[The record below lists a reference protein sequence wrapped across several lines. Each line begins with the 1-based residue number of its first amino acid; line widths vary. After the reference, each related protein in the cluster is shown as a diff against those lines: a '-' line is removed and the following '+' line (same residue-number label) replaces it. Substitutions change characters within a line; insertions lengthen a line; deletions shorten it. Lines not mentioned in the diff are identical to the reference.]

1 MATATAMARASGE
14 RRTTATLGILL
25 MLAGILVF
33 SVNDVMGKW
42 LVSTYTVG
50 QVLLLRSLA
59 ALVVLV
65 PFVWRSPGLL
75 LHPDRPGIQVARVA
89 LSTAEVGL
97 FYAAAAHM
105 PLADAI
111 TYWLAAPIYVA
122 ALSPWLLGE
131 QLGWRRWSAIL
142 VGFAGVVVALG
153 PSAATLSPAAGF
165 AAAGSL
171 AFALMMITGRALRG
185 TPDVSLVFWQSAGA
199 LGAGLAL
206 APFGWVTPSARD
218 AGLLA
223 QLGIVALGAHALVNR
238 SLKLAPA
245 SVVTPFQYTLLLWAV
260 LFGYLVFGDVPGP
273 AVVTGSAII
282 VAAGLFIAHRER
294 VRRAAA

>member
-1 MATATAMARASGE
+1 MATVRVAAAAGSTGATA
-14 RRTTATLGILL
+14 GILL
-25 MLAGILVF
+25 MLAGILLF
-33 SVNDVMGKW
+33 SMNDVMGKW
-42 LVSTYTVG
+42 LVSTYSVG

-59 ALVVLV
+59 AIVVLA
-65 PFVWRSPGLL
+65 PFVWRRPRLL
-75 LHPDRPGIQVARVA
+75 VHSDRPGVQVLRVA
-89 LSTAEVGL
+89 LSTGEVGL

-131 QLGWRRWSAIL
+131 RLGWRRWTAIL
-142 VGFAGVVVALG
+142 IGFGGVLVALG

-171 AFALMMITGRALRG
+171 CFALMMITGRALRG
-185 TPDVSLVFWQSAGA
+185 VPDVSLVFWQSAGA
-199 LGAGLAL
+199 LAAGLAL
-206 APFGWVTPSARD
+206 APFDWVAPSARD
-218 AGLLA
+218 AALLA
-223 QLGIVALGAHALVNR
+223 LLGIVALGAHVLVNR

-260 LFGYLVFGDVPGP
+260 VFGYLVFGDVPGP
-273 AVVTGSAII
+273 ATLAGAAII

-294 VRRAAA
+294 VRRARV

>member
-1 MATATAMARASGE
+1 MATATAAAGAERSGAL
-14 RRTTATLGILL
+14 TGILL
-25 MLAGILVF
+25 MLAGILLF
-33 SVNDVMGKW
+33 SMNDVLGKW

-59 ALVVLV
+59 AILVLV
-65 PFVWRSPGLL
+65 PFVWGRTRLL
-75 LHPDRPGIQVARVA
+75 VHPDRPGIQVLRVA

-131 QLGWRRWSAIL
+131 RLGWRRWTAIL
-142 VGFAGVVVALG
+142 VGFVGVVVALG

-171 AFALMMITGRALRG
+171 AFALMMITGRTLRG

-199 LGAGLAL
+199 LAAGLVM
-206 APFGWVTPSARD
+206 APFDWVPPTARD
-218 AGLLA
+218 AALLGLL
-223 QLGIVALGAHALVNR
+223 GVVSLGAHVLVNR

-260 LFGYLVFGDVPGP
+260 VFGYVVFGDVPGP
-273 AVVTGSAII
+273 ATLAGAAII

-294 VRRAAA
+294 VRRVQTS

>member
-1 MATATAMARASGE
+1 MATAGAAATPADRAGATA
-14 RRTTATLGILL
+14 GILM
-25 MLAGILVF
+25 MLAGILLF
-33 SVNDVMGKW
+33 SMNDVMGKW
-42 LVSTYTVG
+42 LVSTYSVG

-59 ALVVLV
+59 AVLV
-65 PFVWRSPGLL
+65 LAPFAWRNPRLL
-75 LHPDRPGIQVARVA
+75 IHPDRPGVQVLRVA

-131 QLGWRRWSAIL
+131 RLGWRRWTAIL
-142 VGFAGVVVALG
+142 IGFVGVVVALG
-153 PSAATLSPAAGF
+153 PSAATLTPSALY

-171 AFALMMITGRALRG
+171 CFALMMITGRALRG
-185 TPDVSLVFWQSAGA
+185 VPDVSLVFWQSGGA
-199 LGAGLAL
+199 LAAGLAL
-206 APFGWVTPSARD
+206 APFDWVAPSVRD
-218 AGLLA
+218 CALLA
-223 QLGIVALGAHALVNR
+223 LLGIVALGAHALVNR

-273 AVVTGSAII
+273 ATLAGAAII
-282 VAAGLFIAHRER
+282 VGAGLFIAHRER
-294 VRRAAA
+294 VRRAA

>member
-1 MATATAMARASGE
+1 MGTAQATAAPADRVGATA
-14 RRTTATLGILL
+14 GILL

-42 LVSTYTVG
+42 LVSTYSVG

-59 ALVVLV
+59 AVLV
-65 PFVWRSPGLL
+65 LLPFVWRRPRLL
-75 LHPDRPGIQVARVA
+75 VHPDRPGLQVLRVA

-97 FYAAAAHM
+97 FYAAAAHL

-131 QLGWRRWSAIL
+131 RLGWRRWTAIL
-142 VGFAGVVVALG
+142 VGFVGVLVALG
-153 PSAATLSPAAGF
+153 PTAATLSPAALF

-171 AFALMMITGRALRG
+171 CFALMMITGRALRG
-185 TPDVSLVFWQSAGA
+185 VPDVSLVFWQSAGA
-199 LGAGLAL
+199 LAAGAAL
-206 APFGWVTPSARD
+206 APLGWVPPSARD
-218 AGLLA
+218 AALLA
-223 QLGIVALGAHALVNR
+223 LLGVVALGAHVLVNR

-260 LFGYLVFGDVPGP
+260 VFGYLVFGDVPGP
-273 AVVTGSAII
+273 ATLAGAAII
-282 VAAGLFIAHRER
+282 VGAGLFIAHRER
-294 VRRAAA
+294 VRRAA